1 MLKIIDIYIIRKFL
15 GTFFYAIS
23 LLILIVI
30 IFDVSENI
38 DSFIQK
44 EAPLKAIIFD
54 YYLNFIPYFIN
65 LFIYLFTFISVIFFT
80 SKLAGN
86 TEIIAILSSGVSF
99 RRLLLPYM
107 ISAVILAVLSFYLGN
122 FLIPKTNQVR
132 RVFKNNYMENLTRD
146 KSKNMHIQISP
157 GKFAYVESYNSKLQ
171 TGHKFSLE
179 EFVGQ
184 ELIYKLMAERI
195 YLDTVNNSWRLK
207 NYYIRTIDSLGGQTL
222 IKGPEM
228 DTTFSLKPEDLYKI
242 KEEFEEMD
250 FFELNAEIEA
260 EKQKGSQAYK
270 KFEVE
275 KNKRT
280 SGPVA
285 IIILTVIGVSLSS
298 RKVRGGIGMH
308 LGVGIALTFSYILLM
323 QVSTVFSTFGNL
335 SPLIASWIPNII
347 FTVIAIYLLIKA
359 PK

>member
-30 IFDVSENI
+30 VFDVSENI

-99 RRLLLPYM
+99 RRLLYPYM
-107 ISAVILAVLSFYLGN
+107 ISAVLLAIMSFYLGN
-122 FLIPKTNQVR
+122 FLIPKTNEDR
-132 RVFKNNYMENLTRD
+132 RVFKNNYMESLTRD
-146 KSKNMHIQISP
+146 KSKNLHLQIAP
-157 GKFAYVESYNSKLQ
+157 NTFAFVESYNSKLQ
-171 TGHKFSLE
+171 SGYKFSLE
-179 EFVGQ
+179 KFEGQ
-184 ELIYKLMAERI
+184 KMIYKLMADRI
-195 YLDTVNNSWRLK
+195 ELDTVNGMWRLK
-207 NYYIRTIDSLGGQTL
+207 NYYIRTLDSINGQSL
-222 IKGPEM
+222 IKGTEM
-228 DTTFSLKPEDLYKI
+228 DTAFSLKPEDLYKI
-242 KEEFEEMD
+242 KEVFEEMD
-250 FFELNAEIEA
+250 YFELNEYIIA
-260 EKQKGSQAYK
+260 EKEKGSKAYK

-275 KNKRT
+275 KNKRA

-285 IIILTVIGVSLSS
+285 IIILTIIGVALSS

-308 LGVGIALTFSYILLM
+308 LGVGIGLTFSYILLM
-323 QVSTVFSTFGNL
+323 QISTVFSTFGNL
-335 SPLIASWIPNII
+335 SPFLASWIPNII
-347 FTVIAIYLLIKA
+347 FTFIAIYLLIKA